1 MTEYSWDEDVSSLI
15 SGVTREN
22 VERCYKTSR
31 AQKRQAPGELK
42 TSAWSGGG
50 GRLNPKERK
59 AVAQNTLIVYFPDFA
74 PVIVSVARP
83 TCSRVCLSPD
93 MCPSVPA
100 VYTELGAEAGETA
113 VAVDVSVASLHTLS
127 FPF

>member
-1 MTEYSWDEDVSSLI
+1 M
-15 SGVTREN
+15 
-22 VERCYKTSR
+22 
-31 AQKRQAPGELK
+31 
-42 TSAWSGGG
+42 
-50 GRLNPKERK
+50 LNLKERK

-74 PVIVSVARP
+74 PVIVLVARP

-113 VAVDVSVASLHTLS
+113 VAANVSVASLHKLS
-127 FPF
+127 LPF